1 MNNLYTLSLRTQQ
14 GFAVLPRIAL
24 HFSRRRLHI
33 ERLSMDNSDELT
45 EFTIVFASDS
55 QSVAKLIQQLRRVV
69 ELRDIAF
76 SEGDALARTAN
87 PVRAAAY
94 G

>member
-1 MNNLYTLSLRTQQ
+1 MNRFYTLSLSTQH

-33 ERLSMDNSDELT
+33 ERLAMDSTDELA
-45 EFTIVFASDS
+45 EFTIVFACDRA
-55 QSVAKLIQQLRRVV
+55 SVDKLIGQLRRVV
-69 ELRDIAF
+69 ELRTIECC
-76 SEGDALARTAN
+76 EGDMLARTVT
-87 PVRAAAY
+87 PVRAAC